1 MRRVSEVTITEAQ
14 FEKDGFPRTLVDPVF
29 YAVGYGLMI
38 ATLVTVTVI
47 AAGILFL
54 LARVLFL
61 HV

>member
-1 MRRVSEVTITEAQ
+1 
-14 FEKDGFPRTLVDPVF
+14 
-29 YAVGYGLMI
+29 VGYGLMI
-38 ATLVTVTVI
+38 ATLIIVTVI